1 MKKQNNNE
9 TNNNTGMNE
18 AKSPKKKMKV
28 STIVIIALVVL
39 LLFSCVGNMG
49 GSDSSSSST
58 TTTSTTTEDKSSEKT
73 AEETTEAEV
82 EEQEPKEAEDEPTE
96 DEAGLVADSEA
107 DRDNHIYVG
116 DVIEY
121 ESGSTM
127 TIEDVGIVKSTSEY
141 PTQSY
146 PAVYV
151 SIEMYNGFDE
161 AGYTS
166 ADEFSIYVDDYQE
179 QTTYTTLSDED
190 EYRSFI
196 SLNPG
201 RKGKITFGLILPDNY
216 ESADTIELGVPG
228 SLRTILVKYNGEY
241 VYGRLEAPVEE
252 ATVEEEHGID
262 ESWYEEDHI
271 SLDGLDCVLA
281 FEPDGWTDAIVIIKA
296 SDYDHQWRLFME
308 DDRNG
313 YLTYMEGDDKVGS
326 IYFGMSGI
334 EFECDSNPE
343 FNGLYW

>member
-1 MKKQNNNE
+1 MEKHNNNE
-9 TNNNTGMNE
+9 TNNNTGVNE
-18 AKSPKKKMKV
+18 TKPPKKKMKV
-28 STIVIIALVVL
+28 STIVIIVLVVL

-58 TTTSTTTEDKSSEKT
+58 STTSTTTEDKSSEET
-73 AEETTEAEV
+73 AEA
-82 EEQEPKEAEDEPTE
+82 EEQEPEDTVTVDKSSE
-96 DEAGLVADSEA
+96 DNVALVADSEA

-141 PTQSY
+141 PTQSH

-151 SIEMYNGFDE
+151 SIEMYNGTDE
-161 AGYTS
+161 AGPIY

-190 EYRSFI
+190 EYRAYI
-196 SLNPG
+196 ELNPG

-262 ESWYEEDHI
+262 ESWYEEDHV

-313 YLTYMEGDDKVGS
+313 YLTYMEGDDKVGN